1 MLHASGQCARD
12 VDRARSVSIY
22 NLFDTSAFGI
32 FIVCNM
38 SSIMARAEAL
48 GLTPRSKKRRARPTI
63 SDEQTAEVREA
74 FDLFDVE
81 KRGSIDYHEV
91 KVAVR
96 ALGFPLK
103 KDKLRELLEKYED
116 DDETRGRLDYD
127 DFLDLMTHLIT
138 SRDPEDEMKSA
149 FALFD
154 LAGDG
159 KITLRNLR
167 KICREVGE
175 NFTEV
180 ELQSMIDEF
189 DADED
194 GAISF
199 DEFKAMLGEDGM

>member
-32 FIVCNM
+32 FIVCKLM

-159 KITLRNLR
+159 KITP
-167 KICREVGE
+167 
-175 NFTEV
+175 
-180 ELQSMIDEF
+180 S
-189 DADED
+189 
-194 GAISF
+194 
-199 DEFKAMLGEDGM
+199 